1 MLLIAQRESVQLE
14 KERQQ
19 KERALLQAE
28 YKKKQQTKMYDDI
41 VFDSSA
47 IREIH
52 PRLHQ
57 VQVHL
62 LRDVQFSIDSVEFDS
77 EYIISHTQQ
86 QDEEE
91 YYEGPAVE
99 APAQTKQKDQDRQ
112 PAAGVTAWF
121 EKADQWFIKQ
131 GF

>member
-1 MLLIAQRESVQLE
+1 M
-14 KERQQ
+14 
-19 KERALLQAE
+19 LQAE

-62 LRDVQFSIDSVEFDS
+62 LRDVQFSIDSVQFDG
-77 EYIISHTQQ
+77 EYIVSHS
-86 QDEEE
+86 
-91 YYEGPAVE
+91 
-99 APAQTKQKDQDRQ
+99 
-112 PAAGVTAWF
+112 
-121 EKADQWFIKQ
+121 
-131 GF
+131 

>member
-28 YKKKQQTKMYDDI
+28 FKKKQQTKMYDDI

-62 LRDVQFSIDSVEFDS
+62 LSDLQFHNDSVEVDS
-77 EYIISHTQQ
+77 EYLIKNTQQ
-86 QDEEE
+86 QVGEENDEYIADEI
-91 YYEGPAVE
+91 PA
-99 APAQTKQKDQDRQ
+99 
-112 PAAGVTAWF
+112 
-121 EKADQWFIKQ
+121 
-131 GF
+131 